1 MKELVNYNNEINKVA
16 LKNFNSKELDLLMAI
31 CSKMKDEE
39 LKEVSFD
46 FEYLRRL
53 VNYDIYSTTDKFYSD
68 LKNTY
73 NKLLKCVF
81 GWENEKEIVMF
92 VLFTR
97 YKIDKD
103 KKTVNIAVNEDFY
116 WVLNELTQK
125 FTKFELSEFIS
136 LKSTYS
142 KECYRRLKQYR
153 NTGMWIVEIDE
164 FRRLLDIPNSYKSG
178 NIDQRV
184 LKPILN
190 ELSPIFK
197 NFRIEKIK
205 KGKVIVLL
213 KFSFIPEAKDI
224 TYFKSEDEAIIYA
237 YKTSKNTKFEILF
250 DKNKGYF
257 AKFN

>member
-1 MKELVNYNNEINKVA
+1 MNELVNYNNQINKVA

-53 VNYDIYSTTDKFYSD
+53 VNYDIYSTTEKFYSD

-92 VLFTR
+92 VLFTK

-103 KKTVNIAVNEDFY
+103 KKSVNIAVNEDFY

-136 LKSTYS
+136 LKST
-142 KECYRRLKQYR
+142 
-153 NTGMWIVEIDE
+153 
-164 FRRLLDIPNSYKSG
+164 
-178 NIDQRV
+178 
-184 LKPILN
+184 
-190 ELSPIFK
+190 
-197 NFRIEKIK
+197 
-205 KGKVIVLL
+205 
-213 KFSFIPEAKDI
+213 
-224 TYFKSEDEAIIYA
+224 
-237 YKTSKNTKFEILF
+237 
-250 DKNKGYF
+250 
-257 AKFN
+257 

>member
-1 MKELVNYNNEINKVA
+1 
-16 LKNFNSKELDLLMAI
+16 
-31 CSKMKDEE
+31 
-39 LKEVSFD
+39 
-46 FEYLRRL
+46 
-53 VNYDIYSTTDKFYSD
+53 
-68 LKNTY
+68 
-73 NKLLKCVF
+73 
-81 GWENEKEIVMF
+81 MF
-92 VLFTR
+92 VLFTK

-184 LKPILN
+184 LKPI
-190 ELSPIFK
+190 
-197 NFRIEKIK
+197 
-205 KGKVIVLL
+205 
-213 KFSFIPEAKDI
+213 
-224 TYFKSEDEAIIYA
+224 
-237 YKTSKNTKFEILF
+237 
-250 DKNKGYF
+250 
-257 AKFN
+257 